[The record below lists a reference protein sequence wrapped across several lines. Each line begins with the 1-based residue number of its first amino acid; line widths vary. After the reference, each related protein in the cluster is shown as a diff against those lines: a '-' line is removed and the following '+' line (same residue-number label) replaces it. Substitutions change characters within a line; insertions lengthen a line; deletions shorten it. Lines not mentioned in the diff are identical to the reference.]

1 MESCFVSVKL
11 QLCRMKKS
19 WRSVSQQCEYTTEL
33 YILNGQ
39 DGNFVV
45 LFLPQFKK
53 KFKVQQNTEKLGAEF
68 ELLTS

>member
-1 MESCFVSVKL
+1 MSVKL

-39 DGNFVV
+39 DGKFCGVV
-45 LFLPQFKK
+45 FTTIKK
-53 KFKVQQNTEKLGAEF
+53 KIQSPTKYRKARC
-68 ELLTS
+68 